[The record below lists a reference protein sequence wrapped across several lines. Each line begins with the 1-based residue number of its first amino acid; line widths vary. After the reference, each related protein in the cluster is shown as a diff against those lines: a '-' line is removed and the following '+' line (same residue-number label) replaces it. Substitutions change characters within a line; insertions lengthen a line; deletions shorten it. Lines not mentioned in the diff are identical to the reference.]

1 VNVVESNGI
10 QWNPIPFLGIG
21 IENSK
26 ISGIGTESG
35 LKIQNFSITS
45 AKA

>member
-1 VNVVESNGI
+1 LDSIGI
-10 QWNPIPFLGIG
+10 KIPKVSGIG

-26 ISGIGTESG
+26 ISGIGME

-45 AKA
+45 SQ